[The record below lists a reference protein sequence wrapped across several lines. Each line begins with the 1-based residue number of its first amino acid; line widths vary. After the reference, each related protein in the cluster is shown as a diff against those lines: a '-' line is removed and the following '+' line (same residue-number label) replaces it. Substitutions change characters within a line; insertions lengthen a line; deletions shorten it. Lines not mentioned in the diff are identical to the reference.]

1 MVIGPHYSTDQM
13 LNVISFS
20 MLRHWLAVV
29 YPSRSHTNHAPVRRP
44 LSQAGRSPVATPT
57 TPDRGRS
64 PAIVTPTSF
73 TKLLT
78 PIGPRK
84 RELKHIALQYCIRIL
99 DQWERSK
106 AGRGQGSR
114 DSLLLLNVLL

>member
-1 MVIGPHYSTDQM
+1 
-13 LNVISFS
+13 
-20 MLRHWLAVV
+20 MLRHWLLVM
-29 YPSRSHTNHAPVRRP
+29 YPSRTHTNQVPVRRP

-57 TPDRGRS
+57 TPERGRS

-84 RELKHIALQYCIRIL
+84 RELKHIALQYCIRL
-99 DQWERSK
+99 LEQWERSK
-106 AGRGQGSR
+106 AGI
-114 DSLLLLNVLL
+114 V

>member
-1 MVIGPHYSTDQM
+1 MIGPHYSTDQI

-20 MLRHWLAVV
+20 MLRRWLTVV
-29 YPSRSHTNHAPVRRP
+29 YPSRSHTTHTPVRRP
-44 LSQAGRSPVATPT
+44 LSQAGYSPVATPT

-73 TKLLT
+73 NKLLT

-84 RELKHIALQYCIRIL
+84 RELKHITLQYCIRLL

-106 AGRGQGSR
+106 I
-114 DSLLLLNVLL
+114 

>member
-1 MVIGPHYSTDQM
+1 
-13 LNVISFS
+13 
-20 MLRHWLAVV
+20 MLRHWLLVM
-29 YPSRSHTNHAPVRRP
+29 YSSRTHANQAPVRRP

-57 TPDRGRS
+57 TPERGRS

-84 RELKHIALQYCIRIL
+84 RELKHIALQYCIRVL
-99 DQWERSK
+99 EQWERSK
-106 AGRGQGSR
+106 ARNGVIFLCVIFTIEPPSCP
-114 DSLLLLNVLL
+114 DDDVIMAVS